1 MTRDAMRRRVRLGA
15 ACAAS
20 LVAGLTCVVP
30 AYADGFGEIGQ
41 VGSFGSGE
49 AEFKYPIDVAV
60 DSGENNDVFVIDS
73 PEGFEP
79 TEVRIQKFEPPL
91 RQASKPVATA
101 KMPMEAGQYV
111 SAIAVDPAL
120 GRLYVLKSAEGQTSS
135 WIASEIESYSTGD
148 LSPEPV
154 FYKFQ
159 TTPAGL
165 PEPRGMSLEPGTNNL
180 LVLGTGAGR
189 EHTVI
194 QQIVGDGSIGSLG
207 EEFVDGADVITGGAV
222 GSNAIAAGPDGAIY
236 VEGNAGFNPRGYPG
250 IDELSTEAPYSLESP
265 RVRTVHTE
273 DGDGEELN
281 GEVPKLTGGAEYQF
295 FESSQGEQLSVSPE
309 GSALYAATVSTQ
321 EGFPSTEGN
330 YEIRGMSPA
339 SGSQE
344 ILYGGAD
351 DNGDPETPCHIAS
364 EAIAIAAG
372 ADGIVY
378 ALDKG
383 VTKYRSNESS
393 TYGFHLI
400 EFGPGGTGC
409 PVPQTAVSAPT
420 RVQKGEPVTFTASKT
435 ELQGAEPSEVTWEF
449 SGPEDATKVGEGC
462 PSEPS
467 RCLSTS
473 LRFLKAGSYKV
484 TMTMATTGGF
494 GPPPAVTQNLEVT
507 APSPTAVFDV
517 SSSSVKPGETVT
529 FNGAESS
536 DPAGGACSQQSG
548 CVPTNKLKSYE
559 WSFGDGESETTST
572 PEYSRAFANAS
583 TTARSETATLTVINE
598 EGVESTPVTES
609 LTIEGTPGVVSPGPG
624 PSIGPPPVVAPT
636 PDRSPT
642 NVDPSIVTGNGLITL
657 TVSCPATKVSC
668 GGTAQL
674 KATPKATKAHRKPAA
689 VVVGQGS
696 FSVTSGGKQ
705 KLTIRLSASGMALL
719 KKEKVLKVEV
729 IVVSHDS
736 FGDPETRTLT
746 ITLRAPKAKHRG

>member
-1 MTRDAMRRRVRLGA
+1 MTIDSLRRRVRLGA

-20 LVAGLTCVVP
+20 LIAALFSVTYAAPVHASGL
-30 AYADGFGEIGQ
+30 GEIGQ
-41 VGSFGSGE
+41 VGAFGSGE
-49 AEFKYPIDVAV
+49 GEFEYPIDVAA
-60 DSGENNDVFVIDS
+60 DSGEKNDVFVIDS

-91 RQASKPVATA
+91 RQSSKPVATA
-101 KMPMEAGQYV
+101 KVPMEAGQYIA
-111 SAIAVDPAL
+111 AIAVDPAL
-120 GRLYVLKSAEGQTSS
+120 DRLYVLKSTEGSTSQ
-135 WIASEIESYSTGD
+135 WMASEIDSYSTGA
-148 LSPEPV
+148 LSTESV

-165 PEPRGMSLEPGTNNL
+165 PEPRGMALEPGTNNL
-180 LVLGTGAGR
+180 LVLGTGERG
-189 EHTVI
+189 EQTVI
-194 QQIVGDGSIGSLG
+194 QRIVGDGGTGSLG
-207 EEFVDGADVITGGAV
+207 EQFGDGTDAITHGSAAGAM
-222 GSNAIAAGPDGAIY
+222 AAGPDGAIY
-236 VEGNAGFNPRGYPG
+236 VEGNAGFIPGGYPG
-250 IDELSTEAPYSLESP
+250 IDELSTEPPHSLEDP
-265 RVRTVHTE
+265 GIRTVHSE
-273 DGDGEELN
+273 DGEELN
-281 GEVPKLTGGAEYQF
+281 REVPRLTGGARRQF
-295 FESSQGEQLSVSPE
+295 FESGQGEQLAVSPE
-309 GSALYAATVSTQ
+309 GSALYAATVSTA
-321 EGFPSTEGN
+321 EGFPGTEGD
-330 YEIRGMSPA
+330 YEVRGMSPG
-339 SGSQE
+339 SGAQE
-344 ILYGGAD
+344 VLYGGGETS
-351 DNGDPETPCHIAS
+351 GDPEAPCHIAS

-372 ADGIVY
+372 TGGIVY

-383 VTKYRSNESS
+383 VTVYHGPSS

-400 EFGPGGTGC
+400 EFGPGGSGC
-409 PVPQTAVSAPT
+409 PVPQTSVSAPT
-420 RVQKGEPVTFTASKT
+420 RVQKGEPVTFTASKA

-449 SGPEDATKVGEGC
+449 AGPEDATKVSEGC
-462 PSEPS
+462 PTEPS
-467 RCLSTS
+467 KCLSTS
-473 LRFLKAGSYKV
+473 LRFLKAGDYTVK
-484 TMTMATTGGF
+484 MTMATTGGF
-494 GPPPAVTQNLEVT
+494 GPPPPVTQNLEVA
-507 APSPTAVFDV
+507 APSPTASFEASV
-517 SSSSVKPGETVT
+517 SSAKPGETVT
-529 FNGAESS
+529 FKGAESL

-548 CVPTNKLKSYE
+548 CTPTHTLKSYE

-598 EGVESTPVTES
+598 EGVESMPVTES

-719 KKEKVLKVEV
+719 KKEKVLRVEV

>member
-1 MTRDAMRRRVRLGA
+1 MFSL
-15 ACAAS
+15 AS
-20 LVAGLTCVVP
+20 AGPV
-30 AYADGFGEIGQ
+30 YAGGFGEIGQ

-49 AEFKYPIDVAV
+49 GEFKYPIDVAA

-79 TEVRIQKFEPPL
+79 AEVRIQKFEPPL
-91 RQASKPVATA
+91 HQSSKAVATA
-101 KMPMEAGQYV
+101 KVPIEPGQYV
-111 SAIAVDPAL
+111 AAIAVDPAL
-120 GRLYVLKSAEGQTSS
+120 GRLYVLKSAEDRSGD
-135 WIASEIESYSTGD
+135 WLASEIDSYTTGG

-159 TTPAGL
+159 TTPAEL
-165 PEPRGMSLEPGTNNL
+165 PEPRGMALEPGTNNL
-180 LVLGTGAGR
+180 LVLGTTEGR
-189 EHTVI
+189 GHTVI
-194 QQIVGDGSIGSLG
+194 QRIVANGSTGSLG
-207 EEFVDGADVITGGAV
+207 EEFGDGAEVIAH
-222 GSNAIAAGPDGAIY
+222 GSAAGAIAAGPDGAIF
-236 VEGNAGFNPRGYPG
+236 VEGNAGFNPDGYPG
-250 IDELSTEAPYSLESP
+250 IDELSTKAPDSLEKP
-265 RVRTVHTE
+265 AIHTVHSE
-273 DGDGEELN
+273 DSEELN
-281 GEVPKLTGGAEYQF
+281 EEVPRLTGGAARQF
-295 FESSQGEQLSVSPE
+295 FESSQGEQIAVSPE
-309 GSALYAATVSTQ
+309 GSVLYAATVSTPNR
-321 EGFPSTEGN
+321 FPGTEGD
-330 YEIRGMSPA
+330 YEVRGMSPT
-339 SGSQE
+339 SGLQE
-344 ILYGGAD
+344 MLYGGGK

-372 ADGIVY
+372 TGGIVY

-383 VTKYRSNESS
+383 VSEYREEVS

-435 ELQGAEPSEVTWEF
+435 ELQGAEPSEVAWEF
-449 SGPEDATKVGEGC
+449 AGPEDATVKVSEGC
-462 PSEPS
+462 PTEPS
-467 RCLSTS
+467 KCLSTS
-473 LRFLKAGSYKV
+473 LRFLKAGSYTVKV
-484 TMTMATTGGF
+484 TMATTGGF
-494 GPPPAVTQNLEVT
+494 GPPPAVTQNLEVA
-507 APSPTAVFDV
+507 APSPTASFEASV
-517 SSSSVKPGETVT
+517 SSAKPGETVT
-529 FNGAESS
+529 FKGAESL

-548 CVPTNKLKSYE
+548 CTPTHTLKSYK
-559 WSFGDGESETTST
+559 WSFGDGGSETTST

-583 TTARSETATLTVINE
+583 TTARSETVTLTVVNE
-598 EGVESTPVTES
+598 EGVESAPVTES
-609 LTIEGTPGVVSPGPG
+609 LTIEGTPGVASPGPG
-624 PSIGPPPVVAPT
+624 SSIGPPPIVAPL

-642 NVDPSIVTGNGLITL
+642 NVDPSIVTGNGMITL
-657 TVSCPATKVSC
+657 TVTCPATKVSC

-674 KATPKATKAHRKPAA
+674 KATPKATKAHRKPTA

-705 KLTIRLSASGMALL
+705 KLTIRLSASGVALL